1 MDRMDRSSAT
11 LPPVPPE
18 RVPSGLVAGR
28 SDLGDVELAW
38 LSHPDADPDAPLALL
53 LHGFPD
59 AAPTWRFLIPA
70 LFESGF
76 RPVAPWLRGY
86 APSTVPDDGLYQ
98 VGALARD
105 ASRLHDA
112 LGGDSRAVLLG
123 HDWGAMATYAAA
135 GWQPERWRRA
145 VTMAVPPAGAMLA
158 GFASYDQLR
167 RSFYMFFF
175 QSPLAEAAVAADD
188 LAFVERLW
196 ADWSPGYAAADDL
209 VAVKAALRDPTN
221 LGAALGYYRATLGA
235 GRTDPS
241 LDEAQAG
248 WLTPTPVPTLYL
260 HGADDG
266 CLGAELVT
274 DAAAH
279 LPAPGSRA
287 EVLEGVGH
295 FLHVER
301 PDVVNRL
308 VTAFLAEEP

>member
-1 MDRMDRSSAT
+1 MAPSPTTTAP
-11 LPPVPPE
+11 LPARLVPP
-18 RVPSGLVAGR
+18 GLVGGR
-28 SDLGDVELAW
+28 TDLGDVELAW
-38 LSHPDADPDAPLALL
+38 ISHPEADPGAPLALL

-59 AAPTWRFLIPA
+59 TAGTWRFLIPA
-70 LFESGF
+70 LVESGF

-98 VGALARD
+98 VGALAHD
-105 ASRLHDA
+105 ASHLHDA
-112 LGGDSRAVLLG
+112 LGGDARAVLVG

-135 GWQPERWRRA
+135 GWQPDRWCRA
-145 VTMAVPPAGAMLA
+145 VAMAVPPARAMLA

-196 ADWSPGYAAADDL
+196 ADWSPGYDATDDL
-209 VAVKAALRDPTN
+209 IGVKAALRDPAH
-221 LGAALGYYRATLGA
+221 LAAALGYYRATLGS

-248 WLTPTPVPTLYL
+248 WVTPTPVPTLYL

-266 CLGAELVT
+266 CLGAELVAGAG
-274 DAAAH
+274 DH

-287 EVLEGVGH
+287 EILDGVGH

-301 PDVVNRL
+301 PDVVNPL
-308 VTAFLAEEP
+308 ITAFLAEQV